1 MCGVRGLVGST
12 CGKKKRKEETH
23 GGRGRGGGNL
33 TSDFDYETT
42 YYYDY

>member
-1 MCGVRGLVGST
+1 MWSEGLVGST